1 MDVWISQLD
10 KIVKYLPELY
20 IAKEIHVMKISNMP
34 HPDKFFT
41 SLLLEAEKEPDV
53 LSLKLVVVDTSRE
66 LEQLHQGCYLD
77 QLYLFGGKVKN
88 NELTGCHDTDQLWSN
103 IGLVKFIPMEAAR
116 MKTANVVQI
125 PLHSRYLRYEF
136 ICLNSVI

>member
-1 MDVWISQLD
+1 MD

-20 IAKEIHVMKISNMP
+20 ISKEIHVMKISNMP
-34 HPDKFFT
+34 HPNKFFT
-41 SLLLEAEKEPDV
+41 SLLLEAEKDPDV

-125 PLHSRYLRYEF
+125 PLHSRYN
-136 ICLNSVI
+136 IKC